1 MRRRAPLATRRRRA
15 VVFVAVLV
23 VGLSGALAVAS
34 ADRPSVVREVEGEF
48 VEARTGDPPRGF
60 EDEVLRLDGR
70 EDVRVEERLGL
81 VGFSCSGAA
90 EETFSSLEQELQAK
104 GWLGVESGNE
114 EWRSFV
120 KNSGTYRWA
129 FVACVRVGAWTS
141 VVVRYATAA
150 A

>member
-15 VVFVAVLV
+15 GVRGPVLGG
-23 VGLSGALAVAS
+23 GLSGALAGAS
-34 ADRPSVVREVEGEF
+34 ADRPSVGREVGGEF
-48 VEARTGDPPRGF
+48 VEVRTGDPPQGF

-104 GWLGVESGNE
+104 GWIDVESGNE
-114 EWRSFV
+114 GWKSFV
-120 KNSGTYRWA
+120 KNSGPYRWA
-129 FVACVRVGAWTS
+129 FVACVRVGTWTS